1 MSANSDIRTTFFQ
14 ECDELLEAMT
24 DGIAEI
30 DTATRGGTQDDE
42 VLNAVFRAVHSIKGG
57 AGAFGLNELVR
68 FAHAFETTLDALR
81 SGRIAATPELA
92 ALLFRAGDHLTDLVA
107 ASKEDRA
114 AHTDESDH
122 LLTALAAA
130 AGSKAAPA
138 PVAAPAAEEEEDF
151 GFVPLGLPLDLGPPG
166 ANRYTIHVNPTRRLY
181 ANGHDP
187 VNLFEAL
194 AELGELQATMNTEA
208 LPPFEELDWE
218 RSYLSWDL
226 ELESVHP
233 REAILEI
240 FEFVEDLCELKID
253 SPTQAEPAAAPEPAA
268 AADPEPSAAAP
279 TTPAAPPRAG
289 RDVAEQAAAPKEAA
303 APAAQTIRVDLD
315 RVERLINAVGELV
328 ITQAMLSQRLADS
341 GLSSTSEIGAGL
353 DAFRNLTGEI
363 QESVMAI
370 RAQSIKPLFQRMG
383 RIVREA
389 AIISGKTVQLVTE
402 GESTEVD
409 KTVIERLAD
418 PLTHILRNAVDHGVE
433 SEEKRLAAGKDAC
446 GTIRLMAA
454 HRSGRVVIEVSDD
467 GAGINRERVKS
478 IAIERGL
485 IDPAIELSDSEIDK
499 LLFLP
504 GFSTSSQVSDLSGR
518 GVGMDVVKRSIQ
530 SLGGRVAIQS
540 NPGQGTTM
548 SISLPLTL
556 AVLDGMV
563 VEVCDQTMVV
573 PLTTVVETLRPAP
586 GDLHAIGQDTEV
598 VSVRDSIVPVID
610 LGRVFGFR
618 PEGYPKDKVI
628 LLLVET
634 DERSRYALAVDAIRD
649 QRQVVIKG
657 LEANYGHVAGIAAA
671 TILGNGQIALIIDP
685 EDTVAQSRQ
694 LAASAC

>member
-14 ECDELLEAMT
+14 ECEELLEAMT
-24 DGIAEI
+24 DGLAEI
-30 DTATRGGTQDDE
+30 DAASRGGACDQET
-42 VLNAVFRAVHSIKGG
+42 LNAVFRAVHSIKGG

-81 SGRIAATPELA
+81 SGRIQPTPDLS
-92 ALLFRAGDHLTDLVA
+92 ALLFRAGDHLSDLVA
-107 ASKEDRA
+107 ASKEDRTLPA
-114 AHTDESDH
+114 AESDP
-122 LLTALAAA
+122 LLAALAQASGGKPA
-130 AGSKAAPA
+130 VPA
-138 PVAAPAAEEEEDF
+138 PSPAPAAPPIAGSGDEF
-151 GFVPLGLPLDLGPPG
+151 GFVPLGLPLDLAPP
-166 ANRYTIHVNPTRRLY
+166 AVARYTIRFAPTRQLY

-194 AELGELQATMNTEA
+194 SELGDPEVTLDVSA
-208 LPPFEELDWE
+208 LPDFTEIDWE
-218 RSYLSWDL
+218 ESYLTWKIAL
-226 ELESVHP
+226 ATAQPEESV
-233 REAILEI
+233 REV
-240 FEFVEDLCELKID
+240 FEFVEGLAELSI
-253 SPTQAEPAAAPEPAA
+253 QAVEPEEEAVAEAEAPPPPAPEGPTAK
-268 AADPEPSAAAP
+268 EAP
-279 TTPAAPPRAG
+279 TTLAKEPEKAAT
-289 RDVAEQAAAPKEAA
+289 APVSS
-303 APAAQTIRVDLD
+303 TIRVDLD

-328 ITQAMLSQRLADS
+328 ITQAMLSQRLVDS
-341 GLSSTSEIGAGL
+341 GLTATSEISAGL

-389 AIISGKTVQLVTE
+389 GMATGKAVQFVTE
-402 GESTEVD
+402 GEATEVD

-418 PLTHILRNAVDHGVE
+418 PLTHILRNAIDHGIE
-433 SEEKRLAAGKDAC
+433 TEEKRREAGKEGF
-446 GTIRLMAA
+446 GTIRLSAA
-454 HRSGRVVIEVSDD
+454 HRSGRVVIEVADD
-467 GAGINRERVKS
+467 GAGINRERVRA
-478 IAIERGL
+478 IAVERGL
-485 IDPAIELSDSEIDK
+485 IDPALELSESEIDK

-504 GFSTSSQVSDLSGR
+504 GFSTRSQVSDLSGR

-530 SLGGRVAIQS
+530 SLGGRVSIQS
-540 NPGQGTTM
+540 TPGQGTVM

-573 PLTTVVETLRPAP
+573 PLTAVVETLRPASE
-586 GDLHAIGQDTEV
+586 DLHAIGPDSEV
-598 VSVRDSIVPVID
+598 VLVRDSIVPVID

-618 PEGYPKDKVI
+618 PEGYPKEKVI

-634 DERSRYALAVDAIRD
+634 DERSRYALAVDVIRD

-657 LEANYGHVAGIAAA
+657 LEANYGHVPGIAAA

-685 EDTVAQSRQ
+685 EDTVSQSRRMGAPA
-694 LAASAC
+694 L

>member
-14 ECDELLEAMT
+14 ECEELLEAMT
-24 DGIAEI
+24 DGLAEI
-30 DTATRGGTQDDE
+30 DAASRGGACDQET
-42 VLNAVFRAVHSIKGG
+42 LNAVFRAVHSIKGG

-81 SGRIAATPELA
+81 SGRIQPTPDLS
-92 ALLFRAGDHLTDLVA
+92 ALLFRAGDHLSDLVA
-107 ASKEDRA
+107 ASKEER
-114 AHTDESDH
+114 T
-122 LLTALAAA
+122 L
-130 AGSKAAPA
+130 
-138 PVAAPAAEEEEDF
+138 PAAESDPLLAALAEASGGKPAEPTPSPVPATPPIAGSGDEF
-151 GFVPLGLPLDLGPPG
+151 GFVPLGLPLDLSPP
-166 ANRYTIHVNPTRRLY
+166 AAASYTIRFAPTRQLY

-194 AELGELQATMNTEA
+194 SELGDPEVTLDVSA
-208 LPPFEELDWE
+208 LPDFTELDWE
-218 RSYLSWDL
+218 ESYLTWKIAL
-226 ELESVHP
+226 ATAQPEKAV
-233 REAILEI
+233 REV
-240 FEFVEDLCELKID
+240 FEFVEGLAELSIQAVEPEEEAVAEAEAA
-253 SPTQAEPAAAPEPAA
+253 SPPAPEGLPA
-268 AADPEPSAAAP
+268 
-279 TTPAAPPRAG
+279 
-289 RDVAEQAAAPKEAA
+289 KEARTTLAKEPEKA
-303 APAAQTIRVDLD
+303 ATAPVSSTIRVDLD

-328 ITQAMLSQRLADS
+328 ITQAMLSQRLVDS
-341 GLSSTSEIGAGL
+341 GLTATSEISAGL

-389 AIISGKTVQLVTE
+389 GMATGKAVQFVTE
-402 GESTEVD
+402 GEATEVD

-418 PLTHILRNAVDHGVE
+418 PLTHILRNAIDHGIE
-433 SEEKRLAAGKDAC
+433 TEEKRREAGKEGF
-446 GTIRLMAA
+446 GTIRLSAA
-454 HRSGRVVIEVSDD
+454 HRSGRVVIEVADD
-467 GAGINRERVKS
+467 GAGINRERVRA
-478 IAIERGL
+478 IAVERGL
-485 IDPAIELSDSEIDK
+485 IDPALELSESEIDK

-504 GFSTSSQVSDLSGR
+504 GFSTRSQVSDLSGR

-530 SLGGRVAIQS
+530 SLGGRVSIQS
-540 NPGQGTTM
+540 TPGQGTVI

-573 PLTTVVETLRPAP
+573 PLTAVVETLRPANE
-586 GDLHAIGQDTEV
+586 DLHAIGPDSEV

-618 PEGYPKDKVI
+618 PEGYPKEKVI

-634 DERSRYALAVDAIRD
+634 DERSRYALAVDVIRD

-657 LEANYGHVAGIAAA
+657 LEANYGHVPGIAAA

-685 EDTVAQSRQ
+685 EDTVSQSRRTGAPA
-694 LAASAC
+694 L